1 MVFARHAF
9 ADGRLHE
16 AGEGGEDV
24 DGGVDAAVVELAVD
38 EDLAFGDVAS
48 EIGDGVGDVCGV
60 LGSLGGGG
68 GGERGRGRTVVG
80 HSQDRDLGDGAVAA
94 FDTAGT
100 LVDGG

>member
-48 EIGDGVGDVCGV
+48 EIGDGVGNVCGV
-60 LGSLGGGG
+60 LGGLE

-80 HSQDRDLGDGAVAA
+80 HGQDGDLGDGAVAA
-94 FDTAGT
+94 LDTAGT